1 MSVIVTRNSK
11 GAPLTNAELD
21 ANFENIN
28 AEKLE
33 VSNNLSEL
41 TDTTTARS
49 NLGAVSP
56 TDAANNAIAM
66 VIALS

>member
-66 VIALS
+66 AIALR